1 VLAPENEQF
10 AIMSATE
17 GGSPMSDT
25 VILRGATVEL
35 DSAAGHEFVV
45 DCVRAAEGLI
55 TDKELAE
62 IYEISPVDWGNIAKD
77 TALAWA
83 IRAERDRRVLNGTA
97 AREAASRHFVKAP
110 TILDKIMTDEQAN
123 ARHRI
128 EAIRELR
135 QTAIPENQN
144 APSQNDRFIITINLG
159 ADCVEHYNKSIAIN
173 PNDPD
178 EQPKL
183 ATPAKIDGD
192 IQ

>member
-1 VLAPENEQF
+1 
-10 AIMSATE
+10 
-17 GGSPMSDT
+17 MSDT
-25 VILRGATVEL
+25 VILRGVAVEL
-35 DSAAGHEFVV
+35 DSDVGRQFVV

-55 TDKELAE
+55 SDKELVE
-62 IYEISPVDWGNIAKD
+62 IYEISPADWQNIAKD
-77 TALAWA
+77 MALARA

-110 TILDKIMTDEQAN
+110 TILDKIMSDEQAN

-144 APSQNDRFIITINLG
+144 VQSQGDRFVITINLG
-159 ADCVEHYNKSIAIN
+159 ADCVETYNKSIAIN

-178 EQPKL
+178 ELPKSTAPEQPKL
-183 ATPAKIDGD
+183 TVISNDD
-192 IQ
+192 ER

>member
-1 VLAPENEQF
+1 
-10 AIMSATE
+10 
-17 GGSPMSDT
+17 MSDT
-25 VILRGATVEL
+25 VILRGVAVEL
-35 DSAAGHEFVV
+35 DSDVGRQFAV

-55 TDKELAE
+55 SDKELVE
-62 IYEISPVDWGNIAKD
+62 IYEISPADWQNIAKD
-77 TALAWA
+77 TALARA

-144 APSQNDRFIITINLG
+144 APSQSDRFIITINLG
-159 ADCVEHYNKSIAIN
+159 ADCVETYNKSITIN

-183 ATPAKIDGD
+183 ATPERPKLAVISNDD
-192 IQ
+192 ER

>member
-1 VLAPENEQF
+1 
-10 AIMSATE
+10 
-17 GGSPMSDT
+17 MSDT
-25 VILRGATVEL
+25 VILRGVAVEL
-35 DSAAGHEFVV
+35 DSDVGRQFVV

-55 TDKELAE
+55 SDKELVE
-62 IYEISPVDWGNIAKD
+62 IYEISPADWQNIAKD
-77 TALAWA
+77 IALARA

-144 APSQNDRFIITINLG
+144 ALSQSDRFIITINLG
-159 ADCVEHYNKSIAIN
+159 
-173 PNDPD
+173 
-178 EQPKL
+178 QPKL